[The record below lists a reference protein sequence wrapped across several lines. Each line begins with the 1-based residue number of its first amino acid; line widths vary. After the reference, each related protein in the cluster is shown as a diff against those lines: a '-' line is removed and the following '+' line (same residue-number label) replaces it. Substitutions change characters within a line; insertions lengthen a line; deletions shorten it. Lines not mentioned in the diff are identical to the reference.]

1 MEEKKKENGKER
13 KMNEIKT
20 AVLFFGCVFF
30 AVWGI
35 VSSHNGSSVSRFNT
49 LSKVCVLSKI
59 FLYAVSVSC
68 IVRSYLISFDRGGA
82 VMGQGR
88 GGGGGCTVDCVNWQN
103 RGFHSTMVEK
113 IQSTLCTVRTRPLLQ
128 SFVPTFLLLWIVFQL
143 LCVNHSA
150 FEIWDG
156 MGEGAEAQNCKP
168 HSKMHACACAPR
180 LLHVL
185 WRLSRDR

>member
-20 AVLFFGCVFF
+20 AVLLFVVFLRCG
-30 AVWGI
+30 AI

-82 VMGQGR
+82 VMGGVHGR
-88 GGGGGCTVDCVNWQN
+88 
-103 RGFHSTMVEK
+103 
-113 IQSTLCTVRTRPLLQ
+113 LC
-128 SFVPTFLLLWIVFQL
+128 
-143 LCVNHSA
+143 
-150 FEIWDG
+150 
-156 MGEGAEAQNCKP
+156 
-168 HSKMHACACAPR
+168 
-180 LLHVL
+180 
-185 WRLSRDR
+185 

>member
-20 AVLFFGCVFF
+20 AVLLFVVFLRRCG
-30 AVWGI
+30 AI

-88 GGGGGCTVDCVNWQN
+88 GGGGGHG
-103 RGFHSTMVEK
+103 R
-113 IQSTLCTVRTRPLLQ
+113 LC
-128 SFVPTFLLLWIVFQL
+128 
-143 LCVNHSA
+143 
-150 FEIWDG
+150 
-156 MGEGAEAQNCKP
+156 
-168 HSKMHACACAPR
+168 
-180 LLHVL
+180 
-185 WRLSRDR
+185 